1 MKYDITIKETVYY
14 DFEVEARNDGE
25 AEVKARK
32 EFNKR
37 TTQPYCYMDEEVVHM
52 VTKVDRDED

>member
-1 MKYDITIKETVYY
+1 MKYDITIKGTVYY
-14 DFEVEARNDGE
+14 DFEVEARNDKE
-25 AEVKARK
+25 AEVKAWK

-37 TTQPYCYMDEEVVHM
+37 TTRPYCYMDEEVVHM

>member
-14 DFEVEARNDGE
+14 DFEVEARNDEE
-25 AEVKARK
+25 AEVKAWK

-37 TTQPYCYMDEEVVHM
+37 TTQPSCYMSAEVVQM
-52 VTKVDRDED
+52 VTKDD

>member
-52 VTKVDRDED
+52 VTKDD

>member
-1 MKYDITIKETVYY
+1 MKYDITIKGTVYY

-25 AEVKARK
+25 AEVKAWK

-52 VTKVDRDED
+52 VTKDD